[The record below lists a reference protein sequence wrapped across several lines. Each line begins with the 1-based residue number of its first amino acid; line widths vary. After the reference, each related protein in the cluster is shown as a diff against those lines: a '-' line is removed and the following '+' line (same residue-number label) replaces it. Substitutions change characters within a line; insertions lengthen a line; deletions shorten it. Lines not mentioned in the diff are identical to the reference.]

1 VLTTPWRQLDGWLW
15 GGAAQGDGS
24 VARALRLLRYPYA
37 VLRDLARG
45 DVNLRAMGLVYNT
58 LLALIPLLA
67 FSFAVLKMF
76 GAQRDLEPL
85 LLEFF
90 RPVGEAAPQLTARV
104 MSFVDG
110 VSGGLVGSLGFALLL
125 WVLMGTL
132 QKVEDC
138 FNHLW
143 RVEQPRALGRRIA
156 EYLVLVV
163 VGPLLLVLA
172 FGLGIAPP
180 LMITALFIALYRL
193 VPNTGVRWLPAIG
206 GGLVAG
212 ALWWMVA
219 QVFADLYSHARG
231 VTLVYA
237 GFALIV
243 AALVWTWAG
252 WLILL
257 IGVQVSFYLQN
268 PGYLR
273 LGLVELRLS
282 AAETEDLA
290 LRIMLLVGRSHV
302 LGARRW
308 RTEGLSRALRVPGI
322 AVAQVAGL
330 LEQAGLLA
338 ADESAAWL
346 PGRDID
352 HIPLREILR
361 VVRNPRSTLVDHA
374 AAKPLPGVDALRE
387 ELQQATDAAL
397 GGRTLGQLVASA
409 PE

>member
-1 VLTTPWRQLDGWLW
+1 VQDTPWRQLDGWLW
-15 GGAAQGDGS
+15 GRLAQGEGLA
-24 VARALRLLRYPYA
+24 ARALRQLRYPYA
-37 VLRDLARG
+37 VIRDLALG

-67 FSFAVLKMF
+67 FSFAVLKVF

-104 MSFVDG
+104 MSFVNG
-110 VSGGLVGSLGFALLL
+110 VSSGLVGSVGFALLL
-125 WVLMGTL
+125 WTLMGTI
-132 QKVEDC
+132 QKVEDS
-138 FNHLW
+138 FNYLW
-143 RVEQPRALGRRIA
+143 RVEKPRTLGRRIA
-156 EYLVLVV
+156 EYLVLVI
-163 VGPLLLVLA
+163 VGPMLLVLA

-180 LMITALFIALYRL
+180 LMITALFIALYRF
-193 VPNTGVRWLPAIG
+193 VPNTSVRWLPAIG

-219 QVFADLYSHARG
+219 QVFADLYTHARSI
-231 VTLVYA
+231 TIVYA
-237 GFALIV
+237 GFALII

-268 PGYLR
+268 PAYLR

-282 AAETEDLA
+282 AAETEDIA
-290 LRIMLLVGRSHV
+290 LRLMLLVGRSHV
-302 LGARRW
+302 QGARRW
-308 RTEGLSRALRVPGI
+308 RNEGLARALRVPGI
-322 AVAQVAGL
+322 AVAQVTGI

-338 ADESAAWL
+338 ADEHDAWL

-352 HIPLREILR
+352 HITLQELLR
-361 VVRNPRSTLVDHA
+361 VVRNPRSTLVDHD
-374 AAKPLPGVDALRE
+374 AAKPLPAVDALRA
-387 ELQQATDAAL
+387 ELQRASDEAL
-397 GGRTLGQLVASA
+397 QGRTLGSWVAA
-409 PE
+409 NPE